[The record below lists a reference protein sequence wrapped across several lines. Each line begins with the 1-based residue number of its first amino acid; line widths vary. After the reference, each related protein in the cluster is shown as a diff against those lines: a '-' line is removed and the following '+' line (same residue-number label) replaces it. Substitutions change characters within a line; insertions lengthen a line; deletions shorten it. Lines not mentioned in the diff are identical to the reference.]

1 MKQKLYVDMDGTLA
15 VFKSCDT
22 LEKLYEKGYFRNLP
36 PQKAV
41 LNAVKELCKNPDFEV
56 YVLSAVLMDSEYAL
70 KEKNEWLD
78 EYLPE
83 VDASRRI
90 FMPCGEDKKAYVDLK
105 EGDLLLDDYT
115 KNLIDWEPPGTGVKL
130 LNGINHTNESW
141 RGNTINGVTLDE
153 KTIVDKVV
161 SIANGH
167 ACHDIKP
174 QAEEEIDCFVDS
186 ISAGIE
192 NLLESH
198 FFLEVSDVRITID
211 RISIPYVANTVR
223 QTDNFFN
230 QNFGSLYSNLFEV
243 RMQVLSKEGN
253 EFETVAEYKRVSS
266 LDELRSDLKMGYLT
280 VKEESL
286 HAPKRKGR

>member
-1 MKQKLYVDMDGTLA
+1 
-15 VFKSCDT
+15 
-22 LEKLYEKGYFRNLP
+22 
-36 PQKAV
+36 
-41 LNAVKELCKNPDFEV
+41 
-56 YVLSAVLMDSEYAL
+56 
-70 KEKNEWLD
+70 
-78 EYLPE
+78 
-83 VDASRRI
+83 
-90 FMPCGEDKKAYVDLK
+90 MPCGEDKKAYVDLK

-230 QNFGSLYSNLFEV
+230 QNFGSLYSNFFEV